1 MLNCFRYLDLK
12 TISAVDSMLLF
23 EYKMLMKAYSLKSL
37 DYDYKAHK
45 QAWINQQVQATK
57 EQGKKTIPVYRNFKQ
72 FFDYEKMEQELLGN
86 KFIQKKKEKPNEFA
100 RMLRKANS

>member
-23 EYKMLMKAYSLKSL
+23 EYKMLMKAYSLNSL
-37 DYDYKAHK
+37 DRDYQAHK
-45 QAWINQQVQATK
+45 QAWINQQVKASK
-57 EQGKKTIPVYRNFKQ
+57 EQGKKTVPVYRNFKQ
-72 FFDYEKMEQELLGN
+72 FFDYEKMEQEILGTKTVKN
-86 KFIQKKKEKPNEFA
+86 KKEKPSEFA